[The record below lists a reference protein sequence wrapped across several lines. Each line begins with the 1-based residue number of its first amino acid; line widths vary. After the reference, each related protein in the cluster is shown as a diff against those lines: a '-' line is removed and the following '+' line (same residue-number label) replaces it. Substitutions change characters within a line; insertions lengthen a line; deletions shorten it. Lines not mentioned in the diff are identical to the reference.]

1 MTRPP
6 GLGPH
11 ARHRA
16 LGTPGPLGHNDHGTP
31 LSGKTFARELRDDDV
46 ARTINDIIDHV
57 NRDSRSGHLEER
69 LQLCLSL
76 AARTRVEQGEGDQKS
91 RDVEWYFRGRL
102 HALSGRDDAWEHFA
116 DDGAASAGDIFNQG
130 WVGAGNMPSKAT
142 HPSRHR
148 LGHVGRQPLQGPHES
163 AVRWAVNGAADRL
176 RDALGEGDLSAHLR
190 PLTTDRN
197 TVAFPRTLTD

>member
-1 MTRPP
+1 M
-6 GLGPH
+6 
-11 ARHRA
+11 
-16 LGTPGPLGHNDHGTP
+16 
-31 LSGKTFARELRDDDV
+31 
-46 ARTINDIIDHV
+46 
-57 NRDSRSGHLEER
+57 
-69 LQLCLSL
+69 
-76 AARTRVEQGEGDQKS
+76 
-91 RDVEWYFRGRL
+91 RGRDGWQCL
-102 HALSGRDDAWEHFA
+102 FRIRHKPWEHFA

-142 HPSRHR
+142 HP
-148 LGHVGRQPLQGPHES
+148 S